1 MNSRPG
7 KINADN
13 IADLAVLVVLTLLV
27 IVYGVDSVR
36 ASTHVLN
43 LIFVLPLTVI
53 VLCLCLV
60 QFARQVPK
68 MTKGAEETQPVTGIF
83 TVVALFSAYVLSL
96 NWLGFDVGTFIFLCA
111 FLWLHGERRLRWLIG
126 YSLSFALSM
135 SLFFS
140 MMLPYPM
147 PMLILGTAY

>member
-1 MNSRPG
+1 MNTRLG

-27 IVYGVDSVR
+27 ITYGVDSVR

-43 LIFVLPLTVI
+43 LIFVLPLTII
-53 VLCLCLV
+53 VLGLCLV
-60 QFARQVPK
+60 QFVRQVPK
-68 MTKGAEETQPVTGIF
+68 LTSADEETQPATGVF
-83 TVVALFSAYVLSL
+83 TVVVLFAAYVLSL
-96 NWLGFDVGTFIFLCA
+96 NWLGFDVGTFFFLCA
-111 FLWLHGERRLRWLIG
+111 FLWLHGERRWPWLFG

-140 MMLPYPM
+140 TMLPYPM
-147 PMLILGTAY
+147 PMLLLGTAY

>member
-1 MNSRPG
+1 MNTRSG
-7 KINADN
+7 KIHADN

-27 IVYGVDSVR
+27 IVYGVDSVG

-60 QFARQVPK
+60 QFVRQVPK
-68 MTKGAEETQPVTGIF
+68 MKMTAGEMQPAAGVL
-83 TVVALFSAYVLSL
+83 TVVILFSAYVLSL

-111 FLWLHGERRLRWLIG
+111 FLWLHGERRLPWLIG

-147 PMLILGTAY
+147 PMLFLGTAY